1 MDATRLKVAKFRTA
15 VKEVLPY
22 LTGYVYGMI
31 AIEQPQVGTMAVD
44 EHGRL
49 YYAPEFVARCSVPQG
64 RFTICHE
71 ALHVALGHA
80 KLARRI
86 LGDRPT
92 PAMLKAW
99 NYAADCV
106 VNQILGAYLKEAPGE
121 DVLGAGATVVTHT
134 VLGLPPRLTIT
145 QYYDLLM
152 QQQEQPQNPSQRGK
166 GKDDDTEEDD
176 DEDVE
181 GSSEGKPDDRD
192 GEPDEQGGGDRG
204 EQEVPHD
211 PSEGDSEGGEEDEGD
226 DDGEGEGG
234 SRPGKGGAERDGGAD
249 RPSQDGGEDSSDA
262 EGEGCDGDPADDGG
276 SGSWSPTGGSG
287 ADGVPRGYEAEP
299 DRGWADREYSLVS
312 QLEDAIEEQ
321 ESKSPGSVPGE
332 LKSAVGMRLRPE
344 PDPYDA
350 LRASVARATATSLGC
365 PDYTLRRFSRRQQP
379 DMPRL
384 RGMIKQTPN
393 VVVIL
398 DTSGSMGLSG
408 GGYERAERAMSV
420 IAKGVRRLRSVK
432 VVCFDARRHS
442 TKMVQ
447 SMAGFVAEGHGGT
460 DMARAV
466 EEIDREDRPDAIL
479 VVTDGETHWPE
490 RKPRARTVIA
500 MVEPV
505 SEYYPTPT
513 WATVVDLTKGGA

>member
-44 EHGRL
+44 EQGRL
-49 YYAPEFVARCSVPQG
+49 YYAPEFVARCSVKQG

-106 VNQILGAYLKEAPGE
+106 VNQILGSYLSEAPGE
-121 DVLGAGATVVTHT
+121 DVLGAGATIVTHT

-176 DEDVE
+176 DE
-181 GSSEGKPDDRD
+181 SD
-192 GEPDEQGGGDRG
+192 GEDDAGDSDEQRQGEGDRG
-204 EQEVPHD
+204 SDEPEGD
-211 PSEGDSEGGEEDEGD
+211 EANGEGASGGGEEGDSEGEDADGD
-226 DDGEGEGG
+226 AGDGDGEDRDGDARGG
-234 SRPGKGGAERDGGAD
+234 RGRSPGDGGAD
-249 RPSQDGGEDSSDA
+249 SEESDG
-262 EGEGCDGDPADDGG
+262 DGG
-276 SGSWSPTGGSG
+276 SESAPDDDWSRAGGSG
-287 ADGVPRGYEAEP
+287 ADGQPRHYEAEP

-344 PDPYDA
+344 PDPYDV

-398 DTSGSMGLSG
+398 DTSGSMGLAG

-479 VVTDGETHWPE
+479 VITDGETGWPD

-500 MVEPV
+500 LVEPK
-505 SEYYPTPT
+505 SEHYPVPG
-513 WATVVDLTKGGA
+513 WAVTVDLTTGGGR

>member
-44 EHGRL
+44 EQGRL
-49 YYAPEFVARCSVPQG
+49 YYAPEFVARCSVKQG

-106 VNQILGAYLKEAPGE
+106 VNQILGSYLSEAPGE
-121 DVLGAGATVVTHT
+121 DVLGAGATIVTHT

-152 QQQEQPQNPSQRGK
+152 QQQGQEQSPSQRGK
-166 GKDDDTEEDD
+166 GGGDDTEEDD

-181 GSSEGKPDDRD
+181 GSGEGEPDDRD
-192 GEPDEQGGGDRG
+192 GEPDEQGGGDGG
-204 EQEVPHD
+204 EQDVPHD
-211 PSEGDSEGGEEDEGD
+211 PSEGDGEGGEEDEGD

-234 SRPGKGGAERDGGAD
+234 ARPGEGGAERDGGAD

-276 SGSWSPTGGSG
+276 DGSWSPTGGSG
-287 ADGVPRGYEAEP
+287 ADGVPRGYEQGR
-299 DRGWADREYSLVS
+299 DQSWADREHALTSG
-312 QLEDAIEEQ
+312 LEDAIAEQ

-332 LKSAVGMRLRPE
+332 LKEAVGLRLRPQA
-344 PDPYDA
+344 DPFDV
-350 LRASVARATATSLGC
+350 LRVAVARAIASPLGS
-365 PDYTLRRFSRRQQP
+365 PEYTLKRFSRRQQP

-393 VVVIL
+393 CVVIL
-398 DTSGSMGLSG
+398 DTSGSMHG
-408 GGYERAERAMSV
+408 ERVTRAIDV
-420 IAKGVRRLRSVK
+420 IAKALRRLRSVR
-432 VVCFDARRHS
+432 VVCYDAALHGRK
-442 TKMVQ
+442 TVT
-447 SMAGFVAEGHGGT
+447 SMGSFQWEGGGGT
-460 DMARAV
+460 DMGAAIEKV
-466 EEIDREDRPDAIL
+466 DREDRPDAIVL
-479 VVTDGETHWPE
+479 VTDLETPWCSV
-490 RKPRARTVIA
+490 KPRARVVVA
-500 MVEPV
+500 AVEAEPYWLEQV
-505 SEYYPTPT
+505 PG
-513 WATVVDLTKGGA
+513 WAKLVDLTRGGVR